1 MFVCGYNDH
10 GQLGLGDTG
19 DTTDRNTFTA
29 VPALPDGKVAERA
42 ISGGYHTMIL
52 AEDGTVFACGWN
64 NKGQLGLGDTT
75 DRNTFTAVPFFGPDH
90 PGLVP
95 ITGSG
100 FHTFAAPAPTDQ
112 DAPAAAPTSPLQA
125 DLMALVDGNDDVL
138 HCDVTLVG
146 RDGVSVE
153 AHRALLHA
161 RCPKLFFQQQHLSS
175 SSSSSSSS
183 STTHSSK
190 RSRLSPS
197 GIASPMLSPPVKAG
211 GNNDDNEG
219 AASITVRN
227 ATGRALSG
235 VVRFVYSDTLPAFDE
250 MDEQKKKASSKSS
263 RSSTS
268 SSSSSSSSSSYSS
281 EALPFG
287 LDAAFELMVAARA
300 LSSADAPAM
309 QHLQA
314 LCERHISKRLDLANV
329 VPLLAK
335 AVDAQYARLQRAC
348 HEYLAEKKPVTELA
362 FAPKLL
368 AALNGNNIA
377 LATAFSAAGGTLA
390 PATSIYA
397 PTEIPSQR
405 LPDAM
410 ASLWRRAD
418 AAAAQQ
424 MHQQDDSSSSSS
436 SSSSKSKKGKSK
448 KKRSSD
454 DAGNDDHDQ
463 ASAPFGPDIT
473 VSIGSGEGATSLRAD
488 RFVLASRSD
497 YFRACLRLGQ
507 SSFQEGA
514 AGRVT
519 LDVPSPQPSAAASRA
534 VLEFLYTGSLSYGGN
549 GGSASLSLSS
559 SSSSTS
565 LTPNDALDVLH
576 VTGHS
581 DEGGGYL
588 QLRDNKK
595 LRSQARSLIAAGL
608 DDGSAFSLLRRS
620 SAMNQEEAKG
630 PIMEHLLKAGCGA
643 RPTDGQ
649 AAQDKTEEEEDGA
662 WAPSEEWW
670 SDKQEIAMCHEVIDE
685 LMSSR

>member
-1 MFVCGYNDH
+1 M
-10 GQLGLGDTG
+10 
-19 DTTDRNTFTA
+19 
-29 VPALPDGKVAERA
+29 
-42 ISGGYHTMIL
+42 
-52 AEDGTVFACGWN
+52 FACGWN
-64 NKGQLGLGDTT
+64 YYGQLGLGDTT
-75 DRNTFTAVPFFGPDH
+75 NRNTFTAVPFFGPDH

-95 ITGSG
+95 WASSMSS
-100 FHTFAAPAPTDQ
+100 FTFAAPPDYDKE
-112 DAPAAAPTSPLQA
+112 DAPVTAPTSPLQA

-146 RDGVSVE
+146 CDGVSVE

-161 RCPKLFFQQQHLSS
+161 RCPKLVQQQRLQAF
-175 SSSSSSSS
+175 SSSSSS
-183 STTHSSK
+183 STSSSTHSSK
-190 RSRLSPS
+190 RSRHSPS
-197 GIASPMLSPPVKAG
+197 GIASPKLSPPAKAG
-211 GNNDDNEG
+211 GNNDDDDEG
-219 AASITVRN
+219 TASITVSD

-268 SSSSSSSSSSYSS
+268 SSSSSSSSYSS
-281 EALPFG
+281 EALPSG

-314 LCERHISKRLDLANV
+314 LCERHIGKRLDLSNV

-335 AVDAQYARLQRAC
+335 AVDAQYAPLQRVC
-348 HEYLAEKKPVTELA
+348 HEYLAEKKPNSTDATFSQRIVEALYSN
-362 FAPKLL
+362 PVSL
-368 AALNGNNIA
+368 AAAI
-377 LATAFSAAGGTLA
+377 SAVGGILP

-424 MHQQDDSSSSSS
+424 MDQDESSSSSS
-436 SSSSKSKKGKSK
+436 NSSKSKKGKSK

-454 DAGNDDHDQ
+454 DAGNDDRDQ
-463 ASAPFGPDIT
+463 ASPFGPDIT

-497 YFRACLRLGQ
+497 YFRACLRLGA

-534 VLEFLYTGSLSYGGN
+534 VMEFMYTGSLSLGSSSSGSG
-549 GGSASLSLSS
+549 GGSASLSSS
-559 SSSSTS
+559 S

-595 LRSQARSLIAAGL
+595 LRSQARSVIAAGL

-649 AAQDKTEEEEDGA
+649 AAQDNKEVEDGA
-662 WAPSEEWW
+662 WALSEEWW